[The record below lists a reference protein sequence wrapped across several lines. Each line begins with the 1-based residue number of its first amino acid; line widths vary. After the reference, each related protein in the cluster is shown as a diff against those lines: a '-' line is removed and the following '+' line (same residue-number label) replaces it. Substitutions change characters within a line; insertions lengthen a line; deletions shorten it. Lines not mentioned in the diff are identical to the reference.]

1 MGLNIDGLYL
11 PCIYLQFYR
20 NHPKI
25 LKPFLIFTHAHYM
38 DWECIRSL
46 FYWFSKMCLGLRI
59 IGIASAMHI
68 VGWPKIDLQILYL
81 TGFGL
86 PVRMK
91 VPAHLMVD
99 WVMRSLH
106 LVAIEL
112 KSSPEFYRL
121 VISSNV
127 LPFCTCQNVANFI
140 CYLEFLP
147 DRDVKTLIQ
156 ISVWATIKPWYDYC
170 FSNHFFL
177 PLCVCYSFCQV
188 GGNIVEPYLVE
199 LTLPWVLTFQYRCKV

>member
-1 MGLNIDGLYL
+1 MYIINRHAIESVYL
-11 PCIYLQFYR
+11 VRWTWILAACIYLASILNFIANTPEFR
-20 NHPKI
+20 NH
-25 LKPFLIFTHAHYM
+25 F
-38 DWECIRSL
+38 
-46 FYWFSKMCLGLRI
+46 WFSLMRTTWIGNVFDLCSTDFPSYWLADLSHKMCLRI

-81 TGFGL
+81 TGLGL

-147 DRDVKTLIQ
+147 DFDTNL
-156 ISVWATIKPWYDYC
+156 SL
-170 FSNHFFL
+170 SN
-177 PLCVCYSFCQV
+177 Y
-188 GGNIVEPYLVE
+188 
-199 LTLPWVLTFQYRCKV
+199 